1 MRRLPY
7 RSALLPT
14 RAWQLGAFVGGM
26 TALGIARRAYRCRH
40 PGSFP
45 TGPKSRSTARG
56 HAATGRGRP
65 DGLGA
70 LPLEPAGGG
79 VARLEH
85 VLVQELAGAARVGLH
100 ERLDDAVVV
109 GDAAGDDVR
118 VVGERA
124 PRDRAGHA
132 VLEGLDG
139 VAQRRAGRR
148 GQDHVVEE
156 LVRLRPLLAEDGE
169 AVLVIAGERT
179 VALVPGAEQ
188 RLGDVEVALV
198 VAGEPPG
205 RPLGGQALELRPHQV
220 HVAALLGAEPA
231 HDGAA
236 VAELVDE

>member
-7 RSALLPT
+7 RSPLLPT
-14 RAWQLGAFVGGM
+14 WAWQLGAFVGGM

-45 TGPKSRSTARG
+45 TSPKEP
-56 HAATGRGRP
+56 RP

-109 GDAAGDDVR
+109 GHAAGDDVR

-169 AVLVIAGERT
+169 
-179 VALVPGAEQ
+179 
-188 RLGDVEVALV
+188 
-198 VAGEPPG
+198 
-205 RPLGGQALELRPHQV
+205 
-220 HVAALLGAEPA
+220 
-231 HDGAA
+231 
-236 VAELVDE
+236 